1 VIQFAREFASTAEK
15 TGGKCTVIVGSG
27 VNHWYHSNLHYRASI
42 AALMFC
48 GCIGVNGGG
57 LNHYT
62 GQEKLVPAAS
72 WSTLAMALDW
82 TAPPRLQNGPSFHYV
97 HSDQWRY
104 EKGPVEAQ
112 PSLSLIHICPAIAKS
127 NPYATGH
134 LIRKPLRIGGIRA
147 YRDTPQQLLYVRT
160 TDSLKPVS
168 VSYTH
173 LYPIL
178 RVRTNSPPA
187 KGP

>member
-1 VIQFAREFASTAEK
+1 MIQFAREFASTAEK

-42 AALMFC
+42 AALMLC

-82 TAPPRLQNGPSFHYV
+82 TAPPQASEWAFVPLCSQRS
-97 HSDQWRY
+97 
-104 EKGPVEAQ
+104 VE
-112 PSLSLIHICPAIAKS
+112 I
-127 NPYATGH
+127 
-134 LIRKPLRIGGIRA
+134 
-147 YRDTPQQLLYVRT
+147 
-160 TDSLKPVS
+160 
-168 VSYTH
+168 
-173 LYPIL
+173 
-178 RVRTNSPPA
+178 
-187 KGP
+187 